1 LVYQEEEEAN
11 MNFSNQIK
19 DLTGHQVS
27 KMIVELLRRVS
38 DERLVQLTYLG
49 EKLTSD
55 YEIVGAINGVRKM
68 LETPG
73 HPAKKMFRDVLEY
86 LPAKNRT
93 IVFNTLFNN
102 AWFMGNRK
110 RDQFEKEYGFRPPFV
125 MILSPTWQCNLKCAG
140 CYTLGYQRHPG
151 LSYDLVKRI
160 LNECMDIGLHFITV
174 LGGEPFMY
182 PRLFQMI
189 EEHPQIFFQ
198 VYTNGTLMTKEKAER
213 IRDLGNAMVVV
224 SCEGYEEETD
234 KWRGPG
240 VYKKIMEAMDHL
252 REAHVLFGSSA
263 TVTKNNVDIVS
274 SEGWIDHLLEK
285 GIIAQ
290 MYFLYIPVNGKGDI
304 HLMVTPEQRNRLR
317 KQVINFR
324 RTKPMFI
331 LDFWNDGPHVQ
342 GCIAG
347 GRRYFHINANGDVEP
362 CVYTHVAMD
371 NIKNVSLAEALNS
384 PLFRAIRKRQ
394 PHNENQLRPCMIID
408 NPHIYREIIEETKPY
423 FTHQGAEEVV
433 TKMKDEMD
441 AYAARFGVFADK
453 VWREEYLKQ
462 PSVTTSCASSSIGAS
477 MSMKSG

>member
-1 LVYQEEEEAN
+1 
-11 MNFSNQIK
+11 MNFSEQIK

-55 YEIVGAINGVRKM
+55 YEILDAIKGVRNM

-73 HPAKKMFRDVLEY
+73 HPAKKLFRDVLNY
-86 LPAKNRT
+86 LPPKNRT
-93 IVFNTLFNN
+93 TVFNTLFNN

-110 RDQFEKEYGFRPPFV
+110 RDQFEKEHGFRPPFV

-151 LSYDLVKRI
+151 LTYDLVKRI
-160 LNECMDIGLHFITV
+160 LGECTDIGLHFITV

-182 PRLFQMI
+182 PHLFQMI

-198 VYTNGTLMTKEKAER
+198 VYTNGTLMTREKAER

-234 KWRGPG
+234 RWRGSG

-252 REAHVLFGSSA
+252 RAAHVLFGSSA
-263 TVTKNNVDIVS
+263 TVTRNNVDIVS
-274 SEGWIDHLLEK
+274 SEGWIDHLLKK

-290 MYFLYIPVNGKGDI
+290 MYFLYIPVNGQGDI
-304 HLMVTPEQRNRLR
+304 SLMVTPEQRNHLR
-317 KQVINFR
+317 KQVLKFR

-331 LDFWNDGPHVQ
+331 LDFWNDGPHVR

-362 CVYTHVAMD
+362 CVYTHIAMD
-371 NIKNVSLAEALNS
+371 NIKDVPLAEALDS
-384 PLFRAIRKRQ
+384 PLFKAIRNSQ
-394 PHNENQLRPCMIID
+394 PHNENHLRPCMIID
-408 NPHIYREIIEETKPY
+408 NPHIYREIIEKTKPY
-423 FTHQGAEEVV
+423 FTHKGAEEVV
-433 TKMKDEMD
+433 TKMKAEMD
-441 AYAARFGVFADK
+441 AYAARFGAFADK

-462 PSVTTSCASSSIGAS
+462 PTITTSCASSSIGIS
-477 MSMKSG
+477 MSMRSGS

>member
-1 LVYQEEEEAN
+1 
-11 MNFSNQIK
+11 MKFSEQIK

-55 YEIVGAINGVRKM
+55 YEIIGAIKGVRNM

-73 HPAKKMFRDVLEY
+73 HPSKKLFRDVLEY
-86 LPAKNRT
+86 LPPKNRT
-93 IVFNTLFNN
+93 IIFNTLFNN
-102 AWFMGNRK
+102 AWFMGNRR
-110 RDQFEKEYGFRPPFV
+110 RDQFEKEHGFRPPFV

-160 LNECMDIGLHFITV
+160 LRECMDIGLHFITV
-174 LGGEPFMY
+174 LGGEPFIY
-182 PRLFQMI
+182 PHLFQMI

-263 TVTKNNVDIVS
+263 TVTKNNVGVVS
-274 SEGWIDHLLEK
+274 SEEWIDHLLKK

-290 MYFLYIPVNGKGDI
+290 MYFLYIPVNGQGDI
-304 HLMVTPEQRNRLR
+304 NLMVTPEQRNHLR
-317 KQVINFR
+317 KQVIKFR

-362 CVYTHVAMD
+362 CVYTHIAMN
-371 NIKNVSLAEALNS
+371 NIKNVSLAEALDS
-384 PLFRAIRKRQ
+384 PLFKAIRKSQ
-394 PHNENQLRPCMIID
+394 PHNENHLRPCMIID
-408 NPHIYREIIEETKPY
+408 NPHIYREIIEKTKPY

-433 TKMKDEMD
+433 TTMREEMD
-441 AYAARFGVFADK
+441 TYAARFGAFADK
-453 VWREEYLKQ
+453 VWREEYLNQ

-477 MSMKSG
+477 MAMKSGS

>member
-1 LVYQEEEEAN
+1 
-11 MNFSNQIK
+11 
-19 DLTGHQVS
+19 
-27 KMIVELLRRVS
+27 
-38 DERLVQLTYLG
+38 
-49 EKLTSD
+49 
-55 YEIVGAINGVRKM
+55 
-68 LETPG
+68 
-73 HPAKKMFRDVLEY
+73 
-86 LPAKNRT
+86 
-93 IVFNTLFNN
+93 
-102 AWFMGNRK
+102 
-110 RDQFEKEYGFRPPFV
+110 
-125 MILSPTWQCNLKCAG
+125 
-140 CYTLGYQRHPG
+140 
-151 LSYDLVKRI
+151 
-160 LNECMDIGLHFITV
+160 
-174 LGGEPFMY
+174 
-182 PRLFQMI
+182 MI

-198 VYTNGTLMTKEKAER
+198 VYTNGTLMTKEKAEK

-462 PSVTTSCASSSIGAS
+462 PTVTTSCASSSIGAS

>member
-1 LVYQEEEEAN
+1 
-11 MNFSNQIK
+11 MNLSNQVK

-27 KMIVELLRRVS
+27 KMIVELLTRVS

-55 YEIVGAINGVRKM
+55 YEILGAIKGVRNM
-68 LETPG
+68 LETPD

-93 IVFNTLFNN
+93 IIFNTLFNN

-110 RDQFEKEYGFRPPFV
+110 RNQFEKEYGFRPPFV

-160 LNECMDIGLHFITV
+160 LRECMDIGLHFITV

-182 PRLFQMI
+182 PHLFQMI

-198 VYTNGTLMTKEKAER
+198 VYTNGTLMTREKAER

-234 KWRGPG
+234 KWRGSG

-263 TVTKNNVDIVS
+263 TVTKNNVGIVS
-274 SEGWIDHLLEK
+274 SEEWIDHLLKK

-304 HLMVTPEQRNRLR
+304 NLMVSPEQRNHLR
-317 KQVINFR
+317 KQVIHFR
-324 RTKPMFI
+324 RAKPMFI

-362 CVYTHVAMD
+362 CVYTHVAMH
-371 NIKNVSLAEALNS
+371 NIKNVSLADALNS

-394 PHNENQLRPCMIID
+394 PHNENHLRPCMIID
-408 NPHIYREIIEETKPY
+408 NPQRFREIIAETHPY
-423 FTHQGAEEVV
+423 FTHPGAEEVV
-433 TKMKDEMD
+433 TTMKNEMD

-462 PSVTTSCASSSIGAS
+462 PSVTTSCASSSIGVS
-477 MSMKSG
+477 MSMKSGS

>member
-1 LVYQEEEEAN
+1 
-11 MNFSNQIK
+11 MNFSEQIK

-38 DERLVQLTYLG
+38 DERLIQLTYLG

-55 YEIVGAINGVRKM
+55 REILGAIHGVRNM

-73 HPAKKMFRDVLEY
+73 HPAKKLFRGVLEY
-86 LPAKNRT
+86 LPPKNRT
-93 IVFNTLFNN
+93 VIFDTLFNN

-110 RDQFEKEYGFRPPFV
+110 RDQFEKEHGFRPPFV

-160 LNECMDIGLHFITV
+160 LRECTDMGLHFITI

-182 PRLFQMI
+182 PHLFQMI
-189 EEHPQIFFQ
+189 EEHPNIFFQ
-198 VYTNGTLMTKEKAER
+198 VYTNGTLMTREKAEK

-263 TVTKNNVDIVS
+263 TVTRNNVHVVS
-274 SEGWIDHLLEK
+274 SEEWVDHLLKK

-290 MYFLYIPVNGKGDI
+290 NYFLYIPVNGQGDI
-304 HLMVTPEQRNRLR
+304 KLMVTPEQRDHLR
-317 KQVINFR
+317 KQVIKFR

-331 LDFWNDGPHVQ
+331 LDFWNDGPHVR

-362 CVYTHVAMD
+362 CVYTHVAMH
-371 NIKNVSLAEALNS
+371 NIKNVTLAEALDS
-384 PLFRAIRKRQ
+384 PLFRTIRKRQ
-394 PHNENQLRPCMIID
+394 PHNENHLRPCMIID
-408 NPHIYREIIEETKPY
+408 NPERFREIIEETHPY
-423 FTHQGAEEVV
+423 FTHPGAEEVV
-433 TKMKDEMD
+433 TSMKEEMD
-441 AYAARFGVFADK
+441 AYAARFAVYADK
-453 VWREEYLKQ
+453 VWREEYLNQ
-462 PSVTTSCASSSIGAS
+462 PIVTTSCVSSSIGAS
-477 MSMKSG
+477 MAMKSGS